1 MKLLVRFISTQSEI
15 IQMRALV
22 LTPVLLLASSALY
35 PASAIDAKTD
45 VQTHVQQQST
55 DENSDKTSINQNSR
69 SAGATSNFC
78 WDVSNSM
85 VHDKNQTNVSGTS
98 SANTDSTVGSSSK
111 RAMGTGT
118 ARPAGMPD
126 C

>member
-1 MKLLVRFISTQSEI
+1 
-15 IQMRALV
+15 MRALI

-45 VQTHVQQQST
+45 VQTHIEQQKST
-55 DENSDKTSINQNSR
+55 NQNSDKTSIDQNSR

-78 WDVSNSM
+78 WDVSNNM
-85 VHDKNQTNVSGTS
+85 VRDKSQTGTS

-111 RAMGTGT
+111 RDMGTGT
-118 ARPAGMPD
+118 VRPAGMPD

>member
-1 MKLLVRFISTQSEI
+1 
-15 IQMRALV
+15 MRALV

-35 PASAIDAKTD
+35 PASAIDAETD
-45 VQTHVQQQST
+45 VQTHVQQQKST
-55 DENSDKTSINQNSR
+55 DENSDKASVDRNSR

-78 WDVSNSM
+78 WDVSNNIIR
-85 VHDKNQTNVSGTS
+85 DKSQTSGTS

>member
-1 MKLLVRFISTQSEI
+1 
-15 IQMRALV
+15 MRALV

-45 VQTHVQQQST
+45 VQTHGQQQKST
-55 DENSDKTSINQNSR
+55 DENSDKTSIDQNSR

-78 WDVSNSM
+78 WDVSNNM
-85 VHDKNQTNVSGTS
+85 VRDKNQTNASGTS

-126 C
+126 S

>member
-1 MKLLVRFISTQSEI
+1 
-15 IQMRALV
+15 MRALV

-45 VQTHVQQQST
+45 VQTHGQQQKST
-55 DENSDKTSINQNSR
+55 DENSDKTSIDQNSR

-78 WDVSNSM
+78 WDVSNNM
-85 VHDKNQTNVSGTS
+85 VRDKNQTNASGTS

>member
-1 MKLLVRFISTQSEI
+1 
-15 IQMRALV
+15 MRALV
-22 LTPVLLLASSALY
+22 LTTVLLLASSALY

-45 VQTHVQQQST
+45 VQTYQQQKST
-55 DENSDKTSINQNSR
+55 DENSDKTSIGQNSR

-78 WDVSNSM
+78 WDVSNNM
-85 VHDKNQTNVSGTS
+85 VRDKSQTGTS

-111 RAMGTGT
+111 RDMGTGA